1 MVVSVLMPTYNHE
14 RFIEQAILSFIQQQ
28 VDFDIEL
35 LIGDDCSSD
44 NTSFIARIYA
54 EKYPNKIHLFQ
65 YSVNRGLMHN
75 LSLIHI

>member
-44 NTSFIARIYA
+44 NTSLLQEFMLKNIQIKFIYFNIR
-54 EKYPNKIHLFQ
+54 
-65 YSVNRGLMHN
+65 
-75 LSLIHI
+75 

>member
-54 EKYPNKIHLFQ
+54 ENIQIKFIYFNI
-65 YSVNRGLMHN
+65 R
-75 LSLIHI
+75 